1 MPGYHHASHIF
12 FLRYQIMKVAHVFIH
27 MPVGGAEDLV
37 GDLLRTAPAN
47 TEVRVVCLQELG
59 RVGISLQEQFP
70 NQVALLPW
78 VPGKRFRLGAV
89 MRLAHWLRQ
98 EGVQIVH
105 THVYNA
111 HVYGVLA
118 AWRAGIPCIMHHHKT
133 YAEMR
138 WRRKLV
144 LRALSHRASAHIT
157 LSAQTR
163 MDLCHALDLAPER
176 VRVFVNPVDE
186 DTFHPPSNRS
196 QLRELLG
203 LSKDQLLVGT
213 VASLTPQKNHLL
225 NVRMTEKLGTLGFT
239 GKFLLFG
246 EGKERTSIAD
256 AAACISPEMFELMGA
271 KRPIAP
277 WMQAL
282 DVFTLGSNWEGQP
295 MVLLQALAC
304 GLPVVASR
312 IEGNEAVLGED
323 HPALFDVTDAEAY
336 ARMVWRVLH
345 DNAFR
350 AVVLEHQNRRKAC
363 LPVLRDYTRDL
374 VAFYRKIIQPSITSD
389 PRA

>member
-1 MPGYHHASHIF
+1 
-12 FLRYQIMKVAHVFIH
+12 MKIAHVFIR

-37 GDLLRTAPAN
+37 GDLLRTAPVG

-59 RVGISLQEQFP
+59 RVGASLQEQFP
-70 NQVALLPW
+70 NQVVHLPW

-89 MRLAHWLRQ
+89 LRLARWLRQ
-98 EGVQIVH
+98 EGIQIVH

-118 AWRAGIPCIMHHHKT
+118 AWRAGIRCIMHHHKT

-144 LRALSHRASAHIT
+144 LRALSHRAAAHIT

-163 MDLCHALDLAPER
+163 VDLCHALDIASEK

-186 DTFHPPSNRS
+186 DTFHPPKNRS
-196 QLRELLG
+196 QLRQLHG
-203 LSKDQLLVGT
+203 LSQDQALVGT

-225 NVRMTEKLGTLGFT
+225 NVSMVKQLNTLGFT
-239 GKFLLFG
+239 GRFLLFG
-246 EGKERTSIAD
+246 EGKERERIAE
-256 AAACISPEMFELMGA
+256 AAARIPPDGFTLMGA

-282 DVFTLGSNWEGQP
+282 DVFTLGSTWEGQP

-323 HPALFDVTDAEAY
+323 HPALFDVADAESY
-336 ARMVWRVLH
+336 ARTVWRVLR
-345 DNAFR
+345 DDAFR
-350 AVVLEHQNRRKAC
+350 TQVLEHQNRRKAS
-363 LPVLRDYTRDL
+363 LPVLRDYARNL
-374 VAFYRKIIQPSITSD
+374 VAFYQEIIQGTFQPTVTPD
-389 PRA
+389 PPV